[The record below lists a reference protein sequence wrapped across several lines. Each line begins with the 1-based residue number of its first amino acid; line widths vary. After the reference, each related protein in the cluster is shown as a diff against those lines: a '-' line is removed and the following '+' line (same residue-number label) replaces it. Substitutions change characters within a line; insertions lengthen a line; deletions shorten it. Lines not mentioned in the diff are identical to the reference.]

1 MRDNFQK
8 SEEIFNNYLL
18 RLLNLQEDIVRADDF
33 SHPHQNILINKIVH
47 SPKRKKDK
55 LIKKINKNLNKSI
68 WFMKSIH
75 SLDQDNVDDYIE
87 VIREEDNLKGEEFK
101 RFKLWMKG
109 STSKKFNP
117 YNILY
122 SYFKIGIIVAF
133 TLFEAFNN
141 EIIGLLK
148 NISIEQRLQGIG
160 IHRVEKELK
169 NELNNLFKI
178 KIENDLKIWKY
189 LVHFH
194 LVRNLLVHRD
204 GQIDAFYIRKVK
216 YF

>member
-1 MRDNFQK
+1 
-8 SEEIFNNYLL
+8 
-18 RLLNLQEDIVRADDF
+18 
-33 SHPHQNILINKIVH
+33 
-47 SPKRKKDK
+47 
-55 LIKKINKNLNKSI
+55 
-68 WFMKSIH
+68 
-75 SLDQDNVDDYIE
+75 
-87 VIREEDNLKGEEFK
+87 
-101 RFKLWMKG
+101 
-109 STSKKFNP
+109 
-117 YNILY
+117 LY

-178 KIENDLKIWKY
+178 KIKNDLKIWKY

-216 YF
+216 ELGVKYNNFQVGDYILIKKNTFLDVIVIIQIYFEYILKKIEKSEL